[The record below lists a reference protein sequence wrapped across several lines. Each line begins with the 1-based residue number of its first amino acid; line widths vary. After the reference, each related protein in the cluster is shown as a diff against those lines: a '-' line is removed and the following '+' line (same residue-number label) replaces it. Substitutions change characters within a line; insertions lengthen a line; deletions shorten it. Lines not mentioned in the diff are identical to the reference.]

1 MRVEGVRPDVP
12 RLGRLLA
19 TICLAASVVACAPDG
34 NDDERFRPIAIG
46 EPVPEF
52 SVRTLAGDSARIAPG
67 EPVTLLHVWATWCGP
82 CEKEFPEIEAIQ
94 QEFGPR
100 GLRIVAV
107 SVDEGDDDA
116 VRQFVKEKGATF
128 EIGRDPAGSVRRLYQ
143 GIGVPESY
151 LISADGRL
159 LVRQFGA
166 IPEGAAAMREAI
178 AKALTSAQSS
188 AAREV
193 RRSPRV
199 IGAAGAMPSASAL
212 AAPTHRPRAA

>member
-1 MRVEGVRPDVP
+1 MLSLHYRARAM
-12 RLGRLLA
+12 A
-19 TICLAASVVACAPDG
+19 TCCVVLTAVAAFTACKPNADR
-34 NDDERFRPIAIG
+34 DEAFRPIAVG

-52 SVRTLAGDSARIAPG
+52 TVRTLDGDSARIAAG

-82 CEKEFPEIEAIQ
+82 CQKEFPEIEAIQ

-107 SVDEGDDDA
+107 SVDEGDDDPVKA
-116 VRQFVKEKGATF
+116 FVREKGATF
-128 EIGRDPAGSVRRLYQ
+128 GIGRDPEGSVRRLYQ

-166 IPEGAAAMREAI
+166 IPAGAEAMRAAI
-178 AKALTSAQSS
+178 EKALAS
-188 AAREV
+188 AAQTSNSREV
-193 RRSPRV
+193 RR
-199 IGAAGAMPSASAL
+199 AS
-212 AAPTHRPRAA
+212 T

>member
-1 MRVEGVRPDVP
+1 MRRWRSRPAP
-12 RLGRLLA
+12 ALFGRLG
-19 TICLAASVVACAPDG
+19 AAALVTLVAVAACTPDG
-34 NDDERFRPIAIG
+34 NADERFRPIAIG

-94 QEFGPR
+94 REFAPL

-107 SVDEGDDDA
+107 SVDEGGDDP
-116 VRQFVKEKGATF
+116 VRQFVREKGATF
-128 EIGRDPAGSVRRLYQ
+128 TIGRDPVGSVRRLYQ

-151 LISADGRL
+151 LISTDGRL

-166 IPEGAAAMREAI
+166 IPEGAAAMRDAI
-178 AKALTSAQSS
+178 AKALASVRRS

-193 RRSPRV
+193 RRSP
-199 IGAAGAMPSASAL
+199 G
-212 AAPTHRPRAA
+212 